1 MKPIYKKIIKIAAI
15 IFGVFFVIYFAL
27 IGPELWKSYKS
38 QKALEKFEA
47 EMRKPYEEDIYGG
60 KTPEQT
66 WSMFLDALKKGD
78 IDLASKYYDVE
89 HQGEA
94 KKWLENLKQENR
106 LNQNIKEM
114 EKLTKVE
121 WDEQNKWLDK
131 VNDRAYY
138 FYNYYDEKSNENL
151 SSQVNFYLNPYTKIW
166 KILY

>member
-1 MKPIYKKIIKIAAI
+1 MKPIYKKIVKIAAI
-15 IFGVFFVIYFAL
+15 IIGVLFVVYLAL

-60 KTPEQT
+60 KTPEET

-94 KKWLENLKQENR
+94 KKWLENLKKENKIE
-106 LNQNIKEM
+106 QSIKEM
-114 EKLTKVE
+114 EKLRKSENQPLSQEKV
-121 WDEQNKWLDK
+121 
-131 VNDRAYY
+131 YY
-138 FYNYYDEKSNENL
+138 SYDFFNNEYKQIL
-151 SSQVNFYLNPYTKIW
+151 TGRVVFYLNPYTKVW
-166 KILY
+166 KIIF

>member
-15 IFGVFFVIYFAL
+15 IFGVFFVVYLAL

-94 KKWLENLKQENR
+94 RQKLESIRQENK
-106 LNQNIKEM
+106 LQEWIKNLETL
-114 EKLTKVE
+114 EKDK
-121 WDEQNKWLDK
+121 EQQAQDRIYYSYKFYDK
-131 VNDRAYY
+131 ETNRYLWSTTV
-138 FYNYYDEKSNENL
+138 
-151 SSQVNFYLNPYTKIW
+151 FYLNPYTKVW